1 MFESSSLSDLQ
12 AVENID
18 IIERIYKPSLMLQRL
33 FYTIFIM
40 NFSIY
45 TVIPGTYINVD
56 GLSLS
61 CL

>member
-18 IIERIYKPSLMLQRL
+18 IIERIYKPSFMLQRL

-56 GLSLS
+56 GLSLF